1 MTVVAALGSDGA
13 AGVVG
18 SRTSGIGMTEV
29 LASAGGNG
37 RSRGKRDRRDHN
49 Q

>member
-1 MTVVAALGSDGA
+1 MTVVAASGSDGA

-29 LASAGGNG
+29 LASAGGKWEDQG
-37 RSRGKRDRRDHN
+37 QER
-49 Q
+49 